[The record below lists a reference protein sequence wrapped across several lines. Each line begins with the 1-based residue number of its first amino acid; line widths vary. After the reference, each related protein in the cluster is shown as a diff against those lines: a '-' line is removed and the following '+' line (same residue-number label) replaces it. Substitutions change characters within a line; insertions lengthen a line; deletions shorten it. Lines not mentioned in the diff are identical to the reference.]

1 MKRIAVA
8 GVSARA
14 LTEAAAREGFGVIA
28 LDVFGDLD
36 TCRAATRWQSIGSA
50 PTLRI
55 DGALLLEALAQIARN
70 DEAQGWIAGS
80 GFEGQPE
87 LLDAA
92 SRLLPLIGNDAATV
106 RRVRDPHVFFAALGA
121 HGVAHPAVRFDAP
134 VDARGWLRKD
144 FAGCGGWQVQR
155 AERAG
160 VEGLGPTQYLQ
171 RWHDGAPMSATFI
184 ADGQRARWL
193 GNNLQLSREIG
204 AAPFAWR
211 GVIGPLP
218 VADAVQGQV
227 TAALQALVG
236 AFGLRGLCSLD
247 FLLREPGPRV
257 EVLEVN
263 PRPTASLGLYSA
275 HGLPVIDAH
284 LRACDG
290 GGLDALPAMPALRPR
305 GMAVVFAR
313 RDMMLGPAAAQ
324 WLAAQPHVHDVPP
337 RATSFCVDAPLCS
350 VSAAGDDI
358 AAVQEQLQRRADALL
373 GALERFE

>member
-8 GVSARA
+8 SISARA
-14 LTEAAAREGFGVIA
+14 LTEAAAREGFGVVA

-36 TCRAATRWQSIGSA
+36 TCRAATRWQSIGA
-50 PTLRI
+50 PQLLQL
-55 DGALLLEALAQIARN
+55 DGALLLDALSQIARN

-87 LLDAA
+87 LLGAGH
-92 SRLLPLIGNDAATV
+92 RLLPLIGNDAATV
-106 RRVRDPHVFFAALGA
+106 RRVRDPYAFFGALDA
-121 HGVAHPAVRFDAP
+121 HGVAHPPVRYDAP
-134 VDARGWLRKD
+134 PDARGWLRKD

-155 AERAG
+155 AEDAG
-160 VEGLGPTQYLQ
+160 NDALRKTQYLQ

-184 ADGQRARWL
+184 ADGRRARML
-193 GNNLQLSREIG
+193 GCNLQLSREVG
-204 AAPFAWR
+204 QAPFAWR

-218 VADAVQGQV
+218 VSDAVQVQV
-227 TAALQALVG
+227 MAALQALVG

-263 PRPTASLGLYSA
+263 PRPPASLDLYAA

-284 LRACDG
+284 LRACDS
-290 GGLDALPAMPALRPR
+290 GGLDAVPTMPPLPPR
-305 GMAVVFAR
+305 GSAVVFAR
-313 RDMMLGPAAAQ
+313 HDMMLGPAAAQ
-324 WLAAQPHVHDVPP
+324 WLAAQAHVQDVPP
-337 RATSFCVDAPLCS
+337 RASSFLAQAPVCS

-358 AAVQEQLQRRADALL
+358 AAVQEQLQQRADALL
-373 GALERFE
+373 GALETFE